1 MSKDND
7 KELSDVKMKTT
18 GLGAIMGHIQQN
30 IETIEK
36 ETKPDPTSSVSIK
49 LYTQF
54 FSKIVWN
61 CWFFNVVET
70 ACNAWFSKPYFFVK

>member
-54 FSKIVWN
+54 FQKQFEIVD
-61 CWFFNVVET
+61 
-70 ACNAWFSKPYFFVK
+70 FSMWSILHVMHDFKTIFFVK